1 MSRGGLALSCLRAV
15 EDDRKV
21 GAIGLFLKHSLEGRD
36 HCHFF
41 AGARGG
47 QNQRQ
52 SFEISPLGD
61 ETIATFRVRAP
72 AERHERKVL

>member
-1 MSRGGLALSCLRAV
+1 MLCLRV
-15 EDDRKV
+15 LEDDRKV
-21 GAIGLFLKHSLEGRD
+21 GAVGIFSNAGWRD
-36 HCHFF
+36 GTIANFF

-52 SFEISPLGD
+52 SFEISLLGD

-72 AERHERKVL
+72 AERHERKVLSDVRQA

>member
-1 MSRGGLALSCLRAV
+1 MLCLRVV

-21 GAIGLFLKHSLEGRD
+21 GAIGLFLKHCLEGRD
-36 HCHFF
+36 HRQFF

-52 SFEISPLGD
+52 SFEISLLGD

-72 AERHERKVL
+72 AERHERKVLSDVRQA